1 MKSTPKTSFTLYR
14 IISTDEAGGSYV
26 PTLPVAG
33 PAPASVKEQPG
44 HPFGLRPQADK
55 TTVGNTGEE
64 S

>member
-14 IISTDEAGGSYV
+14 IMSTDEAGGSYV
-26 PTLPVAG
+26 PTLPVAS

-44 HPFGLRPQADK
+44 HPFGLVPEANK
-55 TTVGNTGEE
+55 TGATGKG